1 MDLPP
6 TQKGLSNASG
16 VYAIELMIVV
26 AMVGVIA
33 GFAFLNLVQGN
44 HTNYRQSTTVDF
56 ANYLQKVRLDSMRRN
71 AKDINQMAQ
80 VKIFNLQAAFV
91 VRYVAGPNLLVNPIA
106 KPFSDSN

>member
-16 VYAIELMIVV
+16 VYAIELMIIV

-44 HTNYRQSTTVDF
+44 HTNYIDQPARSFQSHQVVSSG
-56 ANYLQKVRLDSMRRN
+56 AEGYLARR
-71 AKDINQMAQ
+71 
-80 VKIFNLQAAFV
+80 
-91 VRYVAGPNLLVNPIA
+91 P
-106 KPFSDSN
+106 